1 MCHTYNKHFDCC
13 NPKSFYILE
22 TSTLQT
28 ELKKQSNQ
36 LRRNLKTLNYLFI
49 LELNSN
55 TEKDSKRLLDI
66 QNLKRS
72 LQREVIRNTRQINL
86 FKTQIENKLIA

>member
-1 MCHTYNKHFDCC
+1 M
-13 NPKSFYILE
+13 E